1 MSMGNFDEK
10 PVAEKPVAESP
21 AQANQTLGDRKSI
34 TVVFSKPYKFEGKE
48 YTELDLSGLEDITAE
63 NMIAADKYL
72 VANSVMAVQPEAN
85 MLYTLFIASSVTG
98 LPIEFFRALSPK
110 DAIKIKNRVTV
121 FFYGED

>member
-10 PVAEKPVAESP
+10 PVAENT
-21 AQANQTLGDRKSI
+21 AQANQTQDGGKSI
-34 TVVFSKPYKFEGKE
+34 TVRFSKPYKFEGKE

-72 VANSVMAVQPEAN
+72 VANSVMSVQPEAN